1 MTYTFPKDFSDP
13 VLALC
18 ALGEAPARQGEWID
32 YSTVLGLKDEHIP
45 ELIRI
50 VEEIEIFMP
59 EDEDVDE
66 DAPEIFSSIHAW
78 RALGQLKAEEAV
90 PALIDLAV
98 RNEEL
103 DIDWIFSGIP
113 RAMRMI
119 GPVALPAL
127 EEYLRKK
134 EQLEWANAT
143 ISDSVAEIGLAH
155 LENRMD
161 CIKILEKR
169 LESYEI
175 NLRYIN
181 ASLIHDLTRLNATES
196 NALIKQAFASDNVD
210 LSLMGDYEDYQ
221 ISVGLIEKRR
231 TPQRNYMA
239 EEHEMFRELREAIE
253 IKEKANEL
261 FALVDLD
268 KIKGNFR

>member
-1 MTYTFPKDFSDP
+1 MTYTFPKDFSEP

-18 ALGEAPARQGEWID
+18 ALGEDPARKREWID
-32 YSTVLGLKDEHIP
+32 YPTVLGLTEEHIP

-50 VEEIEIFMP
+50 VEDIEIFMP
-59 EDEDVDE
+59 IDEDVDE

-78 RALGQLKAEEAV
+78 RALGQLKAGEAV

-103 DIDWIFSGIP
+103 DIDWILSGIP
-113 RAMRMI
+113 MAMKMI
-119 GPVALPAL
+119 GPIALPAL
-127 EEYLRKK
+127 EEYLNKN

-143 ISDSVAEIGLAH
+143 ISDSVAEIGLAYP
-155 LENRMD
+155 ENRMD

-196 NALIKQAFASDNVD
+196 DELIKQAFDSDNVD

-221 ISVGLIEKRR
+221 ISVGLMKKRR

-239 EEHEMFRELREAIE
+239 EEYEGIRRLREAIDDK
-253 IKEKANEL
+253 IKADKL
-261 FALVDLD
+261 FDLVDPD
-268 KIKGNFR
+268 IIKGNF